1 MSTKKNGLHFESG
14 AIGESVTCTFVHAD
28 FSDMAECTN
37 HRPWNTKTPS
47 HKISHNKHYGKQS
60 TIDNET
66 SISRVVAFIH
76 LAYTNY
82 DKFLQ
87 NSVQKSRF
95 ANYKGRI
102 QTGSHSPQNFNIIKT
117 ICVSSLLKS
126 KFYYVSVKG
135 ANKLNPSPPARAKI
149 KRLNSNQNRVGL

>member
-1 MSTKKNGLHFESG
+1 ML
-14 AIGESVTCTFVHAD
+14 IIY
-28 FSDMAECTN
+28 SDVAECAN
-37 HRPWNTKTPS
+37 HRPWNTETPS
-47 HKISHNKHYGKQS
+47 HKISLDKHYGKQS

-66 SISRVVAFIH
+66 SISRAVAIIH
-76 LAYTNY
+76 SAYTNH

-102 QTGSHSPQNFNIIKT
+102 QTGSHSPQNFNIIQ

-126 KFYYVSVKG
+126 KFYCISVKG
-135 ANKLNPSPPARAKI
+135 ANKLNPSSPARAKLI